1 MKTTILALLLTT
13 ASHAALVHQ
22 YELNGSF
29 ADTFSGPS
37 LVPGGPGGV
46 GTLDPFTYTFGGSQG
61 LSLSGALP
69 SNATYSILMDFKF
82 TAPGSYKKVVDFKNL
97 SSDAG
102 LYSYTESYLAF
113 YPVSSGTTGMPIETW
128 LRLVITRDATDTFT
142 CYKDGALEFSFADPS
157 GLAVFSEPGSIIQ
170 FLNDDGATAGFEAV
184 GGVVDRIEIYD
195 DALTSTQVA
204 NLGGPAI
211 PEPASAALL
220 LLGAALCFPRRRTV
234 TPGPNGSSIG

>member
-1 MKTTILALLLTT
+1 MKTSHFLAALLITI
-13 ASHAALVHQ
+13 APAAHAALVHQ

-37 LVPGGPGGV
+37 LVPGGV
-46 GTLDPFTYTFGGSQG
+46 GTFDALTYHFGANQG

-69 SNATYSILMDFKF
+69 SSATYSILVDFKF
-82 TAPGSYKKVVDFKNL
+82 TALGSFKKIIDFKNL
-97 SSDAG
+97 ASDAG
-102 LYSYTESYLAF
+102 LYSLGESSLTF
-113 YPVSSGTTGMPIETW
+113 FPGISGPSAMPIDTW

-157 GLAVFSEPGSIIQ
+157 GVAVFSEPGSIIR
-170 FLNDDGATAGFEAV
+170 FFKDDAASGGFEAV
-184 GGVVDRIEIYD
+184 AGVADRIEIYD

-204 NLGGPAI
+204 TLGGPAI

-220 LLGAALCFPRRRTV
+220 LLGGLALAARRRRK
-234 TPGPNGSSIG
+234 